1 MLKII
6 LGLSLLLS
14 SVGAFA
20 EVVVPQ
26 YNDLSKARLSSI
38 ECLAVNLYHES
49 RSESDIAN
57 MFIVGVVLNRV
68 KDRRYPNDICEVV
81 FDDKSFSWTGDGLA
95 DNIYNEEQYQRLYK
109 IVEYV
114 LLNRQLILSMTE
126 GVDHYHTVSINPY
139 WANSEVMQYV
149 TTIDNHKFYRW
160 KKRGE

>member
-6 LGLSLLLS
+6 LGLSLLLCS
-14 SVGAFA
+14 IDTFA
-20 EVVVPQ
+20 VVTVPQ
-26 YNDLSKARLSSI
+26 HNDLSKARLSSLQ
-38 ECLAVNLYHES
+38 CLAVNLYHES

-68 KDRRYPNDICEVV
+68 NDRRYPNDICKVV
-81 FDDKSFSWTGDGLA
+81 FDESAFSWTGDGLP
-95 DNIYNEEQYQRLYK
+95 DNIYNEKQYQRLYK

-114 LLNRQLILSMTE
+114 LLNKQLVLSMTE

-139 WANSEVMQYV
+139 WANSEVIQYV